1 VLRREWTQGREIR
14 KEGMLSLS
22 VLVLLFAAI
31 YLRLVWRHSQGR
43 RPFWIRHSRAFRSFF
58 LRPSPKITNY
68 LGLDPTCSLTWTC
81 HNLLCSEPVKLSSVM
96 PGDPHSAMIEVR
108 VQYVCQHAR
117 ERTRCPLT
125 RHSSFLASSH
135 S

>member
-1 VLRREWTQGREIR
+1 MLRREWTQGREIR

-22 VLVLLFAAI
+22 VLVLLFAAMC
-31 YLRLVWRHSQGR
+31 LRLVWRHSQGR
-43 RPFWIRHSRAFRSFF
+43 RSFWIQHSPVFPSFF
-58 LRPSPKITNY
+58 PSPKIISY
-68 LGLDPTCSLTWTC
+68 PGLDPACSLCWTC
-81 HNLLCSEPVKLSSVM
+81 HSLLCSEPSNSPVSFM

-108 VQYVCQHAR
+108 VQYVCQHPR
-117 ERTRCPLT
+117 ERNRCPLT